1 MNLIEGAKFWF
12 NDVGVDVISSDTKNK
27 KMIVELQKYQNN
39 WRPVDECETFI
50 KEGKYEKGLITK
62 TMIKIQMN
70 MNHIQICKVQTN

>member
-39 WRPVDECETFI
+39 
-50 KEGKYEKGLITK
+50 
-62 TMIKIQMN
+62 
-70 MNHIQICKVQTN
+70 

>member
-12 NDVGVDVISSDTKNK
+12 NDVGVDVILSDTINK
-27 KMIVELQKYQNN
+27 KPIVEWQKYKINEGQLTNVK
-39 WRPVDECETFI
+39 PFI

-70 MNHIQICKVQTN
+70 MYHIQICKVQTN